1 MPSLQFRAV
10 RALAGVIRA
19 FVLVERPGQEADILA
34 RRARFERSSTRLQFR
49 LGAACDAVDVNGIPG
64 EWVIAPGADTGRVV
78 LYLHGGGYVM
88 GSVRTHRGLA
98 ARISRA
104 AKARVLLV
112 DYRLAPEHPFPA
124 AVEDAAAAYAWLLN
138 GGFSAARIVIA
149 GDSAGGGLALALLVN
164 IRDEGIPLPCA
175 AVCLSP
181 WTDLAVTGASM
192 AANAATDPIVRRED
206 ALAAAAAYL
215 AGGDPK
221 TPLASPLYADL
232 TGLPPLLI
240 QAGTA
245 ETLLDDARRLA
256 QRAGAAG
263 VEITLDLWEHMF
275 HVWQMCYP
283 ILPEGR
289 RAIRDIGRF
298 VVQKTQ
304 MK

>member
-10 RALAGVIRA
+10 RALAGVVRA
-19 FVLVERPGQEADILA
+19 FVLAERSGQEADILA
-34 RRARFERSSTRLQFR
+34 RRARFERSATRLQFR
-49 LGAACDAVDVNGIPG
+49 LGAACNAVDVNGIPG
-64 EWVIAPGADTGRVV
+64 EWVIAPGSDARRAV
-78 LYLHGGGYVM
+78 LYLHGGGYGM
-88 GSVRTHRGLA
+88 GSIRSHRGLA
-98 ARISRA
+98 ARLSRA

-112 DYRLAPEHPFPA
+112 DYRLAPEHPFPS
-124 AVEDAAAAYAWLLN
+124 AVADATAAYAWLVDE
-138 GGFSAARIVIA
+138 GFPAARIVIA
-149 GDSAGGGLALALLVN
+149 GDSAGGGLAVAALVN
-164 IRDEGIPLPCA
+164 LRDRGIPLPCA
-175 AVCLSP
+175 GVCLSP

-192 AANAATDPIVRRED
+192 TANAATDPIVRRQD

-215 AGGDPK
+215 AGADPR

-245 ETLLDDARRLA
+245 ETLLDDARHLA
-256 QRAGAAG
+256 QRAGEAG
-263 VEITLDLWEHMF
+263 VPVTLDLWEEMF
-275 HVWQMCYP
+275 HVWQMFYP

-304 MK
+304 IK